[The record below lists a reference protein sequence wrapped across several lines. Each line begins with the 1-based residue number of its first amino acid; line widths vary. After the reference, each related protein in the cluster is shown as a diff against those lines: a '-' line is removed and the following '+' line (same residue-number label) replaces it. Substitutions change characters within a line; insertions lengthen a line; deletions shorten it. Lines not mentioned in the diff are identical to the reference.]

1 MLRNELSAFDRTRI
15 IALWQEGL
23 SRHQIANRL
32 NDVRSTVSRTIRR
45 YEETGGVNSRPRT
58 GRCTVSTSRE
68 NRYIARI
75 AHRERS
81 VLSTATIRRRV
92 LASGLRCRRLL
103 RVPLLTARHR
113 TARLQ
118 WVRAHQ
124 DWLLPQ
130 WRNVL
135 FSDESRFGLVSD
147 DYRERDR
154 RERGGQNRLATAI
167 GVAPYRGG
175 TQMFWGGIRFNGRTR
190 LIHIPGTMT
199 GAYYLQNIINAIV
212 QPLRNEIGD
221 QFIFKDDNARPH
233 RTRAVQ
239 QALENG
245 NIARLEWPAMSPDM
259 NHREHVWDYV
269 SRAIFNRNNPPRS
282 TQELIV
288 AATEEWDNMPQK
300 VIDNLIIGMHRR
312 VDALIRSRGGNTK
325 YRIYYNIHPFSVF
338 SENIIFVFSN
348 FSMSILILC

>member
-1 MLRNELSAFDRTRI
+1 MPRNELSAFDRTRI

-32 NDVRSTVSRTIRR
+32 NVVRSTVSRTIRR
-45 YEETGGVNSRPRT
+45 YEETGEVNSRPRT
-58 GRCTVSTSRE
+58 GRPTVSTRRE
-68 NRYIARI
+68 DRYIAQLAR
-75 AHRERS
+75 RERS
-81 VLSTATIRRRV
+81 VTVPVLRSQFQRTFNRVISTATIRRRV
-92 LASGLRCRRLL
+92 LASGLRCRRPL

-118 WVRAHQ
+118 WARAHQ

-135 FSDESRFGLVSD
+135 FSDESRFGL
-147 DYRERDR
+147 
-154 RERGGQNRLATAI
+154 
-167 GVAPYRGG
+167 
-175 TQMFWGGIRFNGRTR
+175 
-190 LIHIPGTMT
+190 IPGTMT

-221 QFIFKDDNARPH
+221 QFIFMDDNARPH

-259 NHREHVWDYV
+259 NPIEHVWDYV
-269 SRAIFNRNNPPRS
+269 SRATEITLQEARKSLLLRLQRNGTIF
-282 TQELIV
+282 
-288 AATEEWDNMPQK
+288 
-300 VIDNLIIGMHRR
+300 HR
-312 VDALIRSRGGNTK
+312 K
-325 YRIYYNIHPFSVF
+325 
-338 SENIIFVFSN
+338 
-348 FSMSILILC
+348 

>member
-1 MLRNELSAFDRTRI
+1 MPRNELSTFDRTRI

-32 NDVRSTVSRTIRR
+32 NVVRSTVSRTIRR
-45 YEETGGVNSRPRT
+45 YEESGEVNSRPRT
-58 GRCTVSTSRE
+58 GRPTVSTGRE
-68 NRYIARI
+68 DRYIAQLAR
-75 AHRERS
+75 RKRS
-81 VLSTATIRRRV
+81 VTVPVSQFQRTFNRVISTATIRRRV
-92 LASGLRCRRLL
+92 LALGLRCRRPL

-113 TARLQ
+113 TAGLQ
-118 WVRAHQ
+118 WARAHQ

-147 DYRERDR
+147 DYQERVWK
-154 RERGGQNRLATAI
+154 ERGEQNRLTTAI

-175 TQMFWGGIRFNGRTR
+175 TQIFWGGIRFNGRTQ

-199 GAYYLQNIINAIV
+199 GTYYLQNIINAIV

-221 QFIFKDDNARPH
+221 QFIFMDDNARPH

-259 NHREHVWDYV
+259 NPIEHVWDYV
-269 SRAIFNRNNPPRS
+269 SRVIFNRNNPPRS
-282 TQELIV
+282 WQELIV
-288 AATEEWDNMPQK
+288 AATEE
-300 VIDNLIIGMHRR
+300 
-312 VDALIRSRGGNTK
+312 
-325 YRIYYNIHPFSVF
+325 
-338 SENIIFVFSN
+338 
-348 FSMSILILC
+348 